1 MPAVRFQALPVSL
14 LFGQT
19 SDFYQNFQNPLSL
32 LMSAFGNKSMSFVAV
47 GRRPNPALVAGLVN
61 IP

>member
-19 SDFYQNFQNPLSL
+19 SDFYQNFPNQLYMV
-32 LMSAFGNKSMSFVAV
+32 MSAFRNKSMSFVTV
-47 GRRPNPALVAGLVN
+47 GRRPNPALMAGLVN
-61 IP
+61 LP